1 MTIIP
6 AIDLR
11 EGKCVRLMQGDFGR
25 MTVYSVRP
33 AEVAEKWQEKG
44 AERIH
49 VVDLDGSR
57 AGVPRNRDVIEE
69 ILQKVSVPVQVGGG
83 IRNIET
89 VKSYIEA
96 GVRWVILGTAT
107 LKDRDF
113 VVEACRL
120 FGGKIILGIDGR
132 DGKVAVEAW
141 TEKSARSVEEVAASY
156 RDVDLAA
163 VIYTD
168 IGRDGMERGVNV
180 EATRRLAGTVGV
192 PVIASGGVA
201 NLEDIKRIKTLE
213 RYGVVGVV
221 VGKALYSGALSLEE
235 AIEAGR

>member
-1 MTIIP
+1 
-6 AIDLR
+6 
-11 EGKCVRLMQGDFGR
+11 VRLMQGDFGR
-25 MTVYSVRP
+25 MTIYSGRP

-49 VVDLDGSR
+49 LVDLDGSR
-57 AGVPRNRDVIEE
+57 AGVPRNRHVIEE

-83 IRNIET
+83 IRNIDT
-89 VKSYIEA
+89 VRLYLEA
-96 GVRWVILGTAT
+96 GVRWVILGTAA
-107 LKDRDF
+107 LKDRNF

-120 FGGKIILGIDGR
+120 FGGRIILGIDGR

-141 TEKSARSVEEVAASY
+141 TEESSWSVEEVAASY
-156 RDVDLAA
+156 RDVGLAA

-180 EATRRLAGTVGV
+180 EATRRLAETVGI

-201 NLEDIKRIKTLE
+201 NIEDIKKIKTLE
-213 RYGVVGVV
+213 RYGVAGVI

>member
-25 MTVYSVRP
+25 MTIYSDRP

-49 VVDLDGSR
+49 LVDLDGSR
-57 AGVPRNRDVIEE
+57 AGVPRNRQVIEE

-83 IRNIET
+83 IRSIDT
-89 VKSYIEA
+89 VRLYLEA
-96 GVRWVILGTAT
+96 GVRWVILGTAA

-120 FGGKIILGIDGR
+120 FGGRIILGIDGR

-141 TEKSARSVEEVAASY
+141 TEESARSVEEVAASY
-156 RDVDLAA
+156 RDVGLAA

-180 EATRRLAGTVGV
+180 EATRRLAETVGI

-201 NLEDIKRIKTLE
+201 NIEDIKKIKTLE
-213 RYGVVGVV
+213 RYGVAGVI

>member
-1 MTIIP
+1 MIIIP
-6 AIDLR
+6 AIDLKGGR
-11 EGKCVRLMQGDFGR
+11 CVRLAQGDFNRTTIYGEH
-25 MTVYSVRP
+25 P
-33 AEVAEKWQEKG
+33 ADVARRWQDEG

-113 VVEACRL
+113 VVDACRL

-141 TEKSARSVEEVAASY
+141 TEESARSVEEVAASY

-201 NLEDIKRIKTLE
+201 NIEDIKKIKTLE

-221 VGKALYSGALSLEE
+221 VGKALYSGALSLED
-235 AIEAGR
+235 AIEASR

>member
-1 MTIIP
+1 
-6 AIDLR
+6 
-11 EGKCVRLMQGDFGR
+11 MQGDFGR
-25 MTVYSVRP
+25 MTIYSDRP

-49 VVDLDGSR
+49 LVDLDGSR
-57 AGVPRNRDVIEE
+57 AGVPRNRQVIEE

-83 IRNIET
+83 IRSIDT
-89 VKSYIEA
+89 VRLYLEA
-96 GVRWVILGTAT
+96 GVRWVILGTAA

-120 FGGKIILGIDGR
+120 FGGRIILGIDGR

-141 TEKSARSVEEVAASY
+141 TEESARSVEEVAASY
-156 RDVDLAA
+156 RDVGLAA

-180 EATRRLAGTVGV
+180 EATRRLAETVGI

-201 NLEDIKRIKTLE
+201 NIEDIKKIKTLE
-213 RYGVVGVV
+213 RYGVAGVI

>member
-25 MTVYSVRP
+25 MTVYSARP

-83 IRNIET
+83 IRNIDT

-96 GVRWVILGTAT
+96 GVRWVILGTAV

-141 TEKSARSVEEVAASY
+141 TEESARSVEEVAASY
-156 RDVDLAA
+156 RDVGLAA

-235 AIEAGR
+235 AIEASR

>member
-25 MTVYSVRP
+25 MTIYSDRP

-49 VVDLDGSR
+49 LVDLDGSR
-57 AGVPRNRDVIEE
+57 AGVPRNRQVIEE

-83 IRNIET
+83 IRSIDT
-89 VKSYIEA
+89 VRLYLEA
-96 GVRWVILGTAT
+96 GVRWVILGTAA

-120 FGGKIILGIDGR
+120 FGGRIILGIDGR

-141 TEKSARSVEEVAASY
+141 TEESARSVEEVAASY
-156 RDVDLAA
+156 RDVGLAA

-180 EATRRLAGTVGV
+180 EATRRLAETVGI

-201 NLEDIKRIKTLE
+201 NIEDIKKIKTLE
-213 RYGVVGVV
+213 RYGVAGVI

-235 AIEAGR
+235 AIEASR